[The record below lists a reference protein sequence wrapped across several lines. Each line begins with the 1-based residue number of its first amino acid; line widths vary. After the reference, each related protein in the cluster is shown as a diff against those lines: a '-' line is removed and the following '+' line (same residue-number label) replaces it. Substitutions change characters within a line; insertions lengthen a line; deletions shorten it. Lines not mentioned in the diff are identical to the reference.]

1 MISFELLRD
10 DGILVVEPQGTLE
23 VSDFEALTRAVD
35 PFIEENDRLQGLLIQ
50 SESFP
55 GWGDF
60 GALLSHL
67 NFIRD
72 HHRDIDR
79 VAAVTDSAF
88 LSIAPR
94 VASHFIQAEV
104 RHFNFGDRESA
115 IEWLR
120 GNRN

>member
-1 MISFELLRD
+1 VISFELLRD

-35 PFIEENDRLQGLLIQ
+35 PFIEENGRLQGLLIQ

-67 NFIRD
+67 TFIRD

-88 LSIAPR
+88 LSIVPR

>member
-10 DGILVVEPQGTLE
+10 EGILVVEPQGALE
-23 VSDFEALTRAVD
+23 AADFAALTREVD
-35 PFIEENDRLQGLLIQ
+35 PYIEENGKLRGVLIQ

-60 GALLSHL
+60 GALISHL
-67 NFIRD
+67 RFIRD

-88 LSIAPR
+88 LSIAPS
-94 VASHFIQAEV
+94 VASHFVKAEV
-104 RHFNFGDRESA
+104 RHFDFGEREAA
-115 IEWLR
+115 IAWLR
-120 GNRN
+120 GS